1 MTIEELIKELEKYP
15 KDTRVY
21 DECLDEVKEIIQ
33 VVSYDSEEKGIMLKT
48 YYGNS
53 CNESWED

>member
-21 DECLDEVKEIIQ
+21 DECLDEIKEIIP
-33 VVSYDSEEKGIMLKT
+33 VISYWSEEKGIMLKT

-53 CNESWED
+53 CNELWGD

>member
-33 VVSYDSEEKGIMLKT
+33 VVSYDSEEKSIMLKT

-53 CNESWED
+53 CNESWKD